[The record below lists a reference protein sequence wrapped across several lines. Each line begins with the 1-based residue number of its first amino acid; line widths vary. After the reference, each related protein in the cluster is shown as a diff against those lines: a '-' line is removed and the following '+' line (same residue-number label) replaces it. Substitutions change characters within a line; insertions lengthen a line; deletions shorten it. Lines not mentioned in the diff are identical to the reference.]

1 MDLRKKNNFKFLKK
15 KNNFF
20 VLFFFDPFEQNLV
33 EKIVSSFWGKKYMII
48 LINYKKVKKKYGKI
62 IFNKEF
68 TNKNRNIR
76 IYSNLN

>member
-1 MDLRKKNNFKFLKK
+1 
-15 KNNFF
+15 
-20 VLFFFDPFEQNLV
+20 
-33 EKIVSSFWGKKYMII
+33 MII

>member
-33 EKIVSSFWGKKYMII
+33 EKIVSSFRGKKYMII